1 MARFVRLASGFRAT
15 LLAAGTLTFIAAAA
29 QAAGGSGPGAGNA
42 AKGAVVFQRCAMC
55 HNTNKDGGNGL
66 GPNLFGVAGRKA
78 AALPN
83 FPYSTAL
90 KNSGMKWTDDKL
102 KAWVSGPSRLVP
114 GNRMMFAGL
123 SDKQQI
129 DDLIA
134 YLHTRK

>member
-1 MARFVRLASGFRAT
+1 MARSMTFASGFRAA
-15 LLAAGTLTFIAAAA
+15 LLAAGTATFIAAAA
-29 QAAGGSGPGAGNA
+29 QAVGGAGDA
-42 AKGAVVFQRCAMC
+42 AKGAAVFQRCAMC
-55 HNTNKDGGNGL
+55 HNANKDGGNGL

-83 FPYSTAL
+83 FPYSSAL
-90 KNSGMKWTDDKL
+90 KNSGIRWTDDKL

-114 GNRMMFAGL
+114 GTRMMFAGL

-134 YLHTRK
+134 YLHTRR

>member
-1 MARFVRLASGFRAT
+1 MRFPMLTFSVAV
-15 LLAAGTLTFIAAAA
+15 LLAGAPAL
-29 QAAGGSGPGAGNA
+29 GAGNA
-42 AKGAVVFQRCAMC
+42 AKGAAVFQRCAMC
-55 HNTNKDGGNGL
+55 HNANKDGGNGL

-83 FPYSTAL
+83 FAYSTAL
-90 KNSGMKWTDDKL
+90 KNSRITWTDDKL
-102 KAWVSGPSRLVP
+102 KAWVSGPSHLVP